1 MIYKLS
7 IYLDVRGEAFDPN
20 LMPEAIER
28 VFRPYIEKAI
38 KTNMDFP
45 YSDSD
50 LISTVGQKVAA
61 MTTAKKVVIDFVP
74 KNQVLSKMGK

>member
-28 VFRPYIEKAI
+28 VFRPEVEKAI
-38 KTNMDFP
+38 KRSMDFP
-45 YSDSD
+45 YSSVD
-50 LISTVGQKVAA
+50 LISTVGEKIATMVK
-61 MTTAKKVVIDFVP
+61 AKRVDIDFVP

>member
-28 VFRPYIEKAI
+28 VFRPEVEKAI
-38 KTNMDFP
+38 KRNMDFP
-45 YSDSD
+45 YSSTD
-50 LISTVGQKVAA
+50 LISTIGEKMAA
-61 MTTAKKVVIDFVP
+61 MVKAKRVDIDFVP

>member
-45 YSDSD
+45 YKSSD
-50 LISTVGQKVAA
+50 LISTVGEKVAA
-61 MTTAKKVVIDFVP
+61 MTKAKSVAIDFVP
-74 KNQVLSKMGK
+74 KNLVLSKMGK

>member
-28 VFRPYIEKAI
+28 VFRPEVEKAI
-38 KTNMDFP
+38 KRNMDFP
-45 YSDSD
+45 YSSTD
-50 LISTVGQKVAA
+50 LISTIGEKVAA
-61 MTTAKKVVIDFVP
+61 MVKAKRVDIDFVP